1 MAEHRGSWVRRIGL
15 VVTVA
20 STVAMA
26 VAAPVQARSWV
37 DPATLHP
44 PIPDF
49 VNPHCGWSGGQVIC
63 SVDRTFTVT
72 GSPTGILCDGGEVL
86 ESSDRRVFGQ
96 RFYNADL
103 YLTELRFLEQ
113 IEGVLYI
120 PGVGSVRWTG
130 TDTGI
135 QTLSVPGDRST
146 GNLVNSGAGIHLYPS
161 EGGSIVLAG
170 RTTESFDT
178 GAFFATGSNPQFDLC
193 ALLS

>member
-1 MAEHRGSWVRRIGL
+1 MTEHRVSWVRRIGL

-26 VAAPVQARSWV
+26 VAVPVEARSWV
-37 DPATLHP
+37 DPATLNP

-63 SVDRTFTVT
+63 SVDRTFTIT
-72 GSPTGILCDGGEVL
+72 DAPTGILCDGGELL
-86 ESSDRRVFGQ
+86 ESSDRHVFGQ

-146 GNLVNSGAGIHLYPS
+146 GIGINSGANLHFYPS
-161 EGGSIVLAG
+161 GGGSIVLAG
-170 RTTESFDT
+170 RTTENFDT
-178 GAFFATGSNPQFDLC
+178 GDFFATGSNPQFDLC
-193 ALLS
+193 ALLA